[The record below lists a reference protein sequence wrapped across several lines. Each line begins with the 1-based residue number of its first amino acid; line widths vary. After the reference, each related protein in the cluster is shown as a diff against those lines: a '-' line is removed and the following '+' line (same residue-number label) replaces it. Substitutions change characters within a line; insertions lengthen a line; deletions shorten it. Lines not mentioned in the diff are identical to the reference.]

1 MIPLFKV
8 FMHSDAAENV
18 ADVLNSG
25 YIGQGEKVEQFE
37 HALKA
42 YMQSDRDIITVNSAT
57 SAIDLALHMIGVG
70 YEDEV
75 ISTPITCTASNSPTV
90 TKGGQIAWADID
102 PNTGLIDPAS
112 IADIIHCDTKAI
124 IAVNW
129 GGRKPDYNA
138 LKAYGLPVI
147 EDAAHGPYVLDGNNG
162 DYIVWSF
169 QAIKFLTT
177 GDGGALYCP
186 DTERARLLR
195 WYGLDRRSS
204 NDFRCQ
210 QNIQEIG
217 YKYHLN
223 DINASIG
230 LSNLPHLDTLLTLHK
245 RNALRYVQLLR
256 INKPPYDP
264 NCPYWIYTIFADREI
279 IPYLAERGIASSPVH
294 ARNDAHDAFRNVSL
308 FNDRV
313 NVIEYD
319 KKQINIPVGWWVRD
333 EEIEYIASVVNEY
346 ADMKGYAV

>member
-1 MIPLFKV
+1 MDMIPLFKV
-8 FMHSDAAENV
+8 FMHSSAAENV

-25 YIGQGEKVEQFE
+25 YIGQGEKVDEFE
-37 HALKA
+37 TALKA
-42 YMQSDRDIITVNSAT
+42 YMKSDRDIITVNSAT

-70 YEDEV
+70 FQDDV
-75 ISTPITCTASNSPTV
+75 ISTPITCTATNSPIA
-90 TKGGQIAWADID
+90 TKDAYIRWADID
-102 PNTGLIDPAS
+102 PKTGLIDPSS
-112 IADIIHCDTKAI
+112 IGSLIKHDTRAI
-124 IAVNW
+124 IGVNW

-162 DYIVWSF
+162 DYVVWSF

-186 DTERARLLR
+186 DPDRARLLR

-217 YKYHLN
+217 FKYHMN

-230 LSNLPHLDTLLTLHK
+230 LSNLPHLDTLIQLHK
-245 RNALRYVQLLR
+245 RNAQRYEQLLEIDR
-256 INKPPYDP
+256 PPYDP

-279 IPYLAERGIASSPVH
+279 IPYLATKGIASSPVH
-294 ARNDAHDAFRNVSL
+294 ARNDAHDAFRYISTHY
-308 FNDRV
+308 DRPHV
-313 NVIEYD
+313 VEYD
-319 KKQINIPVGWWVRD
+319 RKQINIPVGWWVRD
-333 EEIEYIASVVNEY
+333 EEIEYIARMVNEY
-346 ADMKGYAV
+346 AKGMK